1 MIKSQNHQVIRPV
14 GKPLTEAE
22 KAEQNKQKI
31 LQFLQQKRD
40 QFSISILCHKC
51 HNPFLSKKRLVKKSV
66 ALADA
71 LIEKLY
77 PIPENKQEEKQEQE

>member
-1 MIKSQNHQVIRPV
+1 MNKVRPI

-22 KAEQNKQKI
+22 QAEQNKQKI

-40 QFSISILCHKC
+40 QFSISILCHLC

-77 PIPENKQEEKQEQE
+77 PIPETENTNK